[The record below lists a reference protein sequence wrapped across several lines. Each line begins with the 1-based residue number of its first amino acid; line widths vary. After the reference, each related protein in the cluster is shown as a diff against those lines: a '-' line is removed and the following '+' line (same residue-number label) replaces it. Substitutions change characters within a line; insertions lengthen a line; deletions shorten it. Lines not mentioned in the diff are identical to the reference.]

1 MPLKNESFIDDEIF
15 GLQSTIFL
23 QEFFEALLRVEL
35 SEVFY
40 VPRVPHF
47 CAVHLSKPI

>member
-1 MPLKNESFIDDEIF
+1 MPLENECFIDDEIF
-15 GLQSTIFL
+15 WLHSTFFL

-40 VPRVPHF
+40 VPQVPHF
-47 CAVHLSKPI
+47 CAIHLSKLI

>member
-1 MPLKNESFIDDEIF
+1 MPLENESFIDDEIF
-15 GLQSTIFL
+15 MLQSTIFL
-23 QEFFEALLRVEL
+23 QEFFEALLGVEL

-40 VPRVPHF
+40 VPQISHF

>member
-1 MPLKNESFIDDEIF
+1 MSLENENFIDDEVF
-15 GLQSTIFL
+15 RLQSTIFL
-23 QEFFEALLRVEL
+23 QECFKTLLRVEL

-47 CAVHLSKPI
+47 CAIHLIKPV